1 MQLACFLR
9 AQHADPDQVQ
19 RADETVGD
27 AEPAAGGDGV
37 AEPADAMNILLG
49 RRRPSNLACYG

>member
-9 AQHADPDQVQ
+9 AQRADPDQVQ

-27 AEPAAGGDGV
+27 AEPAGGDGV
-37 AEPADAMNILLG
+37 AEPTDAMNILVG
-49 RRRPSNLACYG
+49 RRRPPNLACYG